1 MLFSKVLGFIFSEL
15 TMPKRPDGLIRA
27 FGMSGL
33 QIAASMKGIER
44 KYAVDLGWSPSA
56 PSGRKAAEYEQFPA
70 TLRAEAARM
79 SEFYE
84 VFYCLENSIR
94 SLVSDIL
101 LESEGADWWNS
112 SRIDEKRIRE
122 PTQLRRK
129 KEVDNGVTAR
139 SDRLIDY
146 TTFGELSQIIT
157 DNWDLFEP
165 VFSSKSAVSSV
176 SNQLNLLRGPIAH
189 CNPTDELEQDR
200 LNLAVRS
207 WFRLMS

>member
-1 MLFSKVLGFIFSEL
+1 
-15 TMPKRPDGLIRA
+15 MPKRPDGLIRA

-33 QIAASMKGIER
+33 QIVTGMKSVER
-44 KYAVDLGWSPSA
+44 KFGVDLGWSNPT
-56 PSGRKAAEYEQFPA
+56 PQGRKATEYDQFPA
-70 TLRAEAARM
+70 SLRAEASRM

-94 SLVSDIL
+94 NLVSDIL
-101 LESEGADWWNS
+101 MEAEGGDWWNS

-122 PTQLRRK
+122 PTQIRRK
-129 KEVDNGVTAR
+129 KEIDSGVTAR

-157 DNWDLFEP
+157 DNWDLFDP
-165 VFSSKSAVSSV
+165 VFNSKSAVSNV

>member
-1 MLFSKVLGFIFSEL
+1 
-15 TMPKRPDGLIRA
+15 MPSRPDGLIRA
-27 FGMSGL
+27 FGMTGL
-33 QIAASMKGIER
+33 QIVASMTRIER
-44 KYAVDLGWSPSA
+44 KFSVDLGWSARP
-56 PSGRKAAEYEQFPA
+56 PQGRKTAEYEQFEA
-70 TLRAEAARM
+70 SMRAEASRM

-94 SLVSDIL
+94 RLVSDIL
-101 LESEGADWWNS
+101 LDAEGADWWDS
-112 SRIDEKRIRE
+112 SRVDEKRIRE
-122 PTQLRRK
+122 PADSRQR
-129 KEVDNGVTAR
+129 KEVDSGITPR

-146 TTFGELSQIIT
+146 ITFGELAQIIT
-157 DNWDLFEP
+157 DNWDLFDP
-165 VFSSKSAVSSV
+165 VFNSKTAVSNV

>member
-1 MLFSKVLGFIFSEL
+1 
-15 TMPKRPDGLIRA
+15 
-27 FGMSGL
+27 
-33 QIAASMKGIER
+33 
-44 KYAVDLGWSPSA
+44 
-56 PSGRKAAEYEQFPA
+56 
-70 TLRAEAARM
+70 M

-94 SLVSDIL
+94 NLVSDIL
-101 LESEGADWWNS
+101 FEAEGAGWWAG
-112 SRIDEKRIRE
+112 SRVDDKRIRE
-122 PTQLRRK
+122 PAGGRRK
-129 KEVDNGVTAR
+129 KEVDSGITAR
-139 SDRLIDY
+139 SERLIDY
-146 TTFGELSQIIT
+146 TTFGELSQLIT

-165 VFSSKSAVSSV
+165 VFNSKTAVSNV